1 MHFFYETKT
10 NAGYRCAYLS
20 RVFER
25 YDSNRKKHIF
35 LYDFEGDK
43 GKQEIMTVDP
53 VTKEI
58 EWVNNSMMTDDEVKS
73 AIRDFKDTVCF
84 ALGNNDR
91 AKEWL
96 KTEIDQFIEI
106 GFNNEIVI
114 CVNGKNIGADRIF
127 WIVKRIFT
135 LDDDERINSEPLI
148 VVRAESYAENDY
160 NEYQSSDE
168 EYKLYL
174 NEEGVFNHEAIFKA
188 LWKDISKTEPEI
200 YNIGLDYR
208 PTIDYRRYV

>member
-1 MHFFYETKT
+1 MNFFYETKT
-10 NAGYRCAYLS
+10 DAGYRCVYLS
-20 RVFER
+20 RVFEQ
-25 YDSNRKKHIF
+25 YDSNRKKHKF
-35 LYDFEGDK
+35 LYDFEDDK
-43 GKQEIMTVDP
+43 GKQEILTIDP
-53 VTKEI
+53 ITERI
-58 EWVNNSMMTDDEVKS
+58 EWIDNNMQDNDEVKC

-96 KTEIDQFIEI
+96 KGEIDQFIEI

-127 WIVKRIFT
+127 WIVKRIFI
-135 LDDDERINSEPLI
+135 LDDERINSEPLI

-174 NEEGVFNHEAIFKA
+174 NEEGVFNHEAIFNS

-200 YNIGLDYR
+200 YNIAIDYR
-208 PTIDYRRYV
+208 PTIDYRRYI